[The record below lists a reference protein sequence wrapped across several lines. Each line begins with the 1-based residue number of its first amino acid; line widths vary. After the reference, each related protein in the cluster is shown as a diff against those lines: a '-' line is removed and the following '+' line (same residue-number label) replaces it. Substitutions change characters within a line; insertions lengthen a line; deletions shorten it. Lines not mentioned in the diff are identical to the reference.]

1 MGTADHPFAFLGLI
15 VIDGRALKWLQ
26 RIAGPTGNEK
36 RGEVEPV
43 VGN

>member
-15 VIDGRALKWLQ
+15 VIVGRALKWLQ
-26 RIAGPTGNEK
+26 RITRPTGNEK
-36 RGEVEPV
+36 REDVEPV